1 MRLIDADA
9 LLLEFGEEPL
19 NWTNSDSEIQAQRD
33 YKLFTKIVKGA
44 PIIDIKTEVARE
56 IFEEIYKTTA
66 SVYNEYVRTT
76 GSVRGMNYAFVI
88 NLEHAIAELENKYT
102 KEGVGE

>member
-33 YKLFTKIVKGA
+33 YRLFTKIVKDA
-44 PIIDIKTEVARE
+44 PTIDIKTEVARE
-56 IFEEIYKTTA
+56 IFAEIEKLMLDGKIGNKYKA
-66 SVYNEYVRTT
+66 K
-76 GSVRGMNYAFVI
+76 VI
-88 NLEHAIAELENKYT
+88 NPDKYAELKNKYT
-102 KEGVGE
+102 KEGVGECSNS

>member
-33 YKLFTKIVKGA
+33 YRLFTKIVKGA
-44 PIIDIKTEVARE
+44 PTIDIKTEVARE
-56 IFEEIYKTTA
+56 IFEEIEKAHDECIWIDITTRIG
-66 SVYNEYVRTT
+66 YLQQTK
-76 GSVRGMNYAFVI
+76 F
-88 NLEHAIAELENKYT
+88 EHKLTELKNKYT
-102 KEGVGE
+102 KEGER

>member
-33 YKLFTKIVKGA
+33 YRLFTKIVKDA
-44 PIIDIKTEVARE
+44 PTVDIKTEVAK
-56 IFEEIYKTTA
+56 IFEEIEKNIQA
-66 SVYNEYVRTT
+66 KINSIPVDEWEEDFFT
-76 GSVRGMNYAFVI
+76 GERSALVKLA
-88 NLEHAIAELENKYT
+88 HDIAKLKNKYI
-102 KEGVGE
+102 EGVE

>member
-1 MRLIDADA
+1 MRLIDAVTTA
-9 LLLEFGEEPL
+9 EVIEKEFNIPL
-19 NWTNSDSEIQAQRD
+19 ADLVDVFAEIP
-33 YKLFTKIVKGA
+33 T
-44 PIIDIKTEVARE
+44 IDIDKQTLIAKAKTEVARE
-56 IFEEIYKTTA
+56 IFAEIYKTTA

-88 NLEHAIAELENKYT
+88 NLEHAIDELKNKYT